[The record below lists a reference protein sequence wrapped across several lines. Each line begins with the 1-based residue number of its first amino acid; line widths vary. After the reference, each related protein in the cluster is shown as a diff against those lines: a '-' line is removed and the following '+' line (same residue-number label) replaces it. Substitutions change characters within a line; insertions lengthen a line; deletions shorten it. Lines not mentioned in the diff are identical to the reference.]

1 MIETITEFTGDLSG
15 LLWNNGLTML
25 ILVGT
30 GLYLTIRLRFV
41 QLTGFRHGWV
51 LISGKLSRDT
61 DSGEVSHFQALD
73 GLSINLPAAA
83 HGRLLVRNKKEL
95 ACFRLLPASP

>member
-1 MIETITEFTGDLSG
+1 MIESITEFTGMLAG
-15 LLWNNGLTML
+15 YLWNNGLTML

-51 LISGKLSRDT
+51 LISGKLSHDEDT
-61 DSGEVSHFQALD
+61 GEVSHFQALSTA
-73 GLSINLPAAA
+73 LSATV
-83 HGRLLVRNKKEL
+83 G
-95 ACFRLLPASP
+95 CFSK